1 MSGLILIIEDE
12 EDLVSMLE
20 YNLEKE
26 GYQTRSA
33 VSGEQGLLFA
43 AQEPLPDLIL
53 LDLMLPDSSGIEVCR
68 SLRMNEATRRIPIL
82 MVTAKVFGS

>member
-33 VSGEQGLLFA
+33 VSGEQRA
-43 AQEPLPDLIL
+43 
-53 LDLMLPDSSGIEVCR
+53 SSCR
-68 SLRMNEATRRIPIL
+68 SGT
-82 MVTAKVFGS
+82 VT